1 MSDKN
6 KNLKNKDKGKE
17 IFLYNDHPKPR
28 SRRDFLA
35 SGLVGMATFALGPNL
50 DSIMNL
56 SPNEVMAQECAHP
69 KMCTSVPYMCFEAA
83 GGMNLPGGNVMVGFG
98 AGEDQVDFG
107 SVQSMSDYIRMGLP
121 PSMHP
126 SVSGMIN
133 SSYGLKFHS
142 TSGLLLGLNSVLIPQ
157 MPGDADLRGSID
169 GVFIC
174 AISADDSNANPIN
187 TSHMARKAGAQG
199 DLVQILGTQNTATGA
214 RSTAPQNEI
223 NLLYR
228 PSTLRSFKDG
238 EGLIS
243 IGDSMMGE
251 NYLDASDPALGV
263 QRLKA
268 FMDKVRKVGN
278 SRFREVA
285 SLQNEIKAKQ
295 KVETTLGGTLGI
307 FDKYSP
313 VELNP
318 MKNSDIN
325 TLNPIFGDIQGDGS
339 YSIGRKE
346 EEVAVIANLVLKK
359 VAGVGNITLGG
370 YDYHNGTAAS
380 GNAKDYELGRYI
392 GMCIKLA
399 ASRSENLFMHVYTD
413 GGVTGDSGGA
423 IDVTTG
429 GRGRVNWTSDSGTR
443 SGTLMIV
450 YKHGHN
456 RVDYGE
462 SSSLLLSGRKRQ
474 VGHFKQAGGVN
485 AGANSMSNNINQLWK
500 AVILNYLAT
509 MVNSNDDDEVI
520 SIVGTVFE
528 ERFGDLPP
536 DWKNLIRLRSLVA

>member
-1 MSDKN
+1 MSNQDKK
-6 KNLKNKDKGKE
+6 KNE
-17 IFLYNDHPKPR
+17 EVFLYDDHKKPT
-28 SRRDFLA
+28 SRRDFLT
-35 SGLVGMATFALGPNL
+35 SGLVGFATFAMGPNL
-50 DSIMNL
+50 NNILKL
-56 SPNEVMAQECAHP
+56 SPGELMAAECAHP
-69 KMCTSVPYMCFEAA
+69 KMCSSVPYLCFEAA

-98 AGEDQVDFG
+98 AGEDQMDFG
-107 SVQSMSDYIRMGLP
+107 ASQSLSDYIKMGLP
-121 PSMHP
+121 PGMHP
-126 SVSGMIN
+126 SRTGMIN
-133 SSYGLKFHS
+133 NTFGLKFHS
-142 TSGLLLGLNSVLIPQ
+142 TSGLLAGLNAALIPTTV
-157 MPGDADLRGSID
+157 GEADLRRSVD
-169 GVFIC
+169 GVFVC

-214 RSTAPQNEI
+214 RSTAPQSEI

-228 PSTLRSFKDG
+228 PSTLNRFKDG

-243 IGDSMMGE
+243 IGDKMMGE
-251 NYLDASDPALGV
+251 DFLNASEPDFGV
-263 QRLKA
+263 QRIKA
-268 FMDKVRKVGN
+268 FMDKVRKVGV

-285 SLQNEIKAKQ
+285 ALQEEMKAKQ
-295 KVETTLGGTLGI
+295 KMEKTLGGTLGI

-318 MKNSDIN
+318 SKNSD
-325 TLNPIFGDIQGDGS
+325 LNVLAPIFGDLQGDGS
-339 YSIGRKE
+339 YTIDRKS
-346 EEVAVIANLVLKK
+346 EEVATIANLVLKR

-380 GNAKDYELGRYI
+380 GNNKDYDLGRYL

-399 ASRSENLFMHVYTD
+399 AARGENLFLHVYTD

-423 IDVTTG
+423 IDVSADG
-429 GRGRVNWTSDSGTR
+429 KGRVNWISDSGTR
-443 SGTLMIV
+443 SGTLMLV

-474 VGHFKQAGGVN
+474 VGYFKQAGGVN
-485 AGANSMSNNINQLWK
+485 ANANSMSNNINQLWM
-500 AVILNYLAT
+500 AVILNYMAT
-509 MVNSNDDDEVI
+509 MVNSTDDEEI
-520 SIVGTVFE
+520 INIVGTVFK
-528 ERFGDLPP
+528 ERFGDPPP